1 MYGGVGG
8 AEPRGSPLSRSV
20 AHSGD
25 DGGPSWRPVIK
36 VVLPP
41 LWHQGHKGQPMP
53 RTAAGAITPGPR
65 PEGPRLRWPHRR
77 APHEPRRKGRGGRC
91 HQQDTAID
99 RTPLARMLPSVIGSM
114 GSLKRAI
121 EPAYRRRA
129 AVVERA
135 VAQTRQDLDK
145 CRKSPMTSSQGI
157 SLSRRPHDSS
167 HGPQQRGNLPPGL
180 NRLGRIAAA
189 LEGVGVTLGSAR
201 RLSAVQSTPAV
212 RPRGRSTDALKMV
225 C

>member
-1 MYGGVGG
+1 MSGLEAKV
-8 AEPRGSPLSRSV
+8 AQSFLQRERRFL

-25 DGGPSWRPVIK
+25 DGGPSWRPVIG

-135 VAQTRQDLDK
+135 VAQTRQAAFRQMSKKPNDVFTGHQLVEK
-145 CRKSPMTSSQGI
+145 TARQFSWSATTRQSSA
-157 SLSRRPHDSS
+157 
-167 HGPQQRGNLPPGL
+167 GPQSSWPNS
-180 NRLGRIAAA
+180 GRA
-189 LEGVGVTLGSAR
+189 
-201 RLSAVQSTPAV
+201 
-212 RPRGRSTDALKMV
+212 
-225 C
+225 